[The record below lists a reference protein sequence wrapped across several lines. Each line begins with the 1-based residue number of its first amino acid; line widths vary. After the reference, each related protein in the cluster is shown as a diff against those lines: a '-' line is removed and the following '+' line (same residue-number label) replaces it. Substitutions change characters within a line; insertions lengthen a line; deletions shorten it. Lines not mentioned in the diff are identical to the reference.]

1 MVALEEFTFLSV
13 CLRLLVAIVAG
24 GVIGFGRAQRKQT
37 AGMRTYII
45 TSVGAALTTIL
56 TVYLYK
62 MLTGDWSY
70 AAEVTAMKYDAARL
84 PAAIISGIGFLA
96 AGSIMSVAHQQ
107 VAGLTTAIGL
117 FVTACIGIA
126 AGAGFFEVAVLAVVV
141 VVFVLEVMYPLE
153 VTFKRK
159 MRNMTLHV
167 DFDSLD
173 NIDSIT
179 ETIKNEGASIY
190 EFEIEDPT
198 LKKSTPSL
206 ILSFKLSKSNLS
218 HSAVLASVAELP
230 CVTSVQELIS

>member
-1 MVALEEFTFLSV
+1 MAALEEFTFLSV
-13 CLRLLVAIVAG
+13 CLRLLVAILAG

-56 TVYLYK
+56 AIYLYK
-62 MLTGDWSY
+62 MYTGDWS
-70 AAEVTAMKYDAARL
+70 EFTKMKFDAARL

-96 AGSIMSVAHQQ
+96 AGSIISVAHQQ

-117 FVTACIGIA
+117 FVTAFVGIA
-126 AGAGFFEVAVLAVVV
+126 AGLGFYEVVVLAIIV

-167 DFDSLD
+167 DFDSMEH
-173 NIDSIT
+173 IDSIT
-179 ETIKNEGASIY
+179 EAIKNEGASIY